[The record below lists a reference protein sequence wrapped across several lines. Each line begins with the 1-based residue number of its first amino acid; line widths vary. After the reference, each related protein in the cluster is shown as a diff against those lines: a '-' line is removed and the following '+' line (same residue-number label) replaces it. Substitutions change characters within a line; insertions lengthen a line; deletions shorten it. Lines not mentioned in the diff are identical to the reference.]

1 MAPHEVE
8 IVFVSSPI
16 HSVLKLLKE
25 IDTLQLPPL
34 AQRDME
40 EQLSEDASIFMERY
54 IPHNRGHGSRT
65 ASYCALLGRA
75 LALSDEEIHD
85 LRLAGLLHDIGLLC
99 IDEKLLASPDGWDAT
114 AYAHVQSHPRV
125 GAELLQPFAFLSSAA
140 LAIAHHH
147 ERWDGSGYPYSLRGD
162 FIPLPARIL
171 AIADAY
177 DAIQVP
183 PDVQPTTR
191 QQICLR
197 ILKVG
202 AGSQF
207 DPTLVSI
214 FASALGAARSRD
226 FSEADAGELTWDD
239 HPTGD

>member
-1 MAPHEVE
+1 MAPQELETLYASV
-8 IVFVSSPI
+8 PI
-16 HSVLKLLKE
+16 RSVLERLKQ
-25 IDTLQLPPL
+25 IDALQLPPL
-34 AQRDME
+34 AQRDAE
-40 EQLSEDASIFMERY
+40 ERLSQDASVYMERF
-54 IPHNRGHGSRT
+54 IHHNPGHGRRT
-65 ASYCALLGRA
+65 ATYCALLARA
-75 LALSDEEIHD
+75 LAMSDEEIHD

-99 IDEKLLASPDGWDAT
+99 MDETLLARPDLWDAT

-125 GAELLQPFAFLSSAA
+125 GAELLRPFAFLSSAA

-147 ERWDGSGYPYSLRGD
+147 ERWDGSGYPYGLRGD

-177 DAIQVP
+177 DAIHVP
-183 PDVQPTTR
+183 ADVEPRAR
-191 QQICLR
+191 QQVCLR

-214 FASALGAARSRD
+214 FASALESVRSRHRPE
-226 FSEADAGELTWDD
+226 SMNCAD
-239 HPTGD
+239 HHSTGA